1 MIIIKLTLFDI
12 FDNKIYKMMYK
23 YMIKYQTLLHH
34 QHKSNI
40 FQYQGQEML
49 NHQNQIESHRL
60 HSQDSPC

>member
-1 MIIIKLTLFDI
+1 
-12 FDNKIYKMMYK
+12 MYK
-23 YMIKYQTLLHH
+23 YMIKYQTLLQH

-49 NHQNQIESHRL
+49 NHQIQIETHRL